1 MRINHILNIAGL
13 ATIAALSLSL
23 PEIGTRNSSQVYPRQ
38 IALAEEQE
46 SMPGMPGMPAEKP
59 KTKAHPTTEPK
70 KPEGAPTI
78 EIPLEKQQL
87 IGVKTVE
94 VSVKPFEKIIRTV
107 GRIEYDEKR
116 LASITTKFEGYIEK
130 LYVDFTGKYV
140 KKGAPL
146 AEFYSP
152 ELFATQQEFL
162 NLVKWSKA
170 KKGDAIGTL
179 LSKDAETILE
189 AAKQRLRLWDITD
202 AQIEKIEA
210 TGEPI
215 RRLTMYSPVNGYVVQ
230 KMVVQGMRVMPGEK
244 LFDVADLSTVWI
256 IADIYEYELPLIK
269 VGDTAKISLSYF
281 PGEEFSAKI
290 DYVYPMLSGETRTAK
305 VRFSLPNPG
314 GRLKPQMY
322 ANVEAKI
329 PLGNKLAIPDDTLI
343 DTGERQI
350 VYVDKGNGYFEP
362 REIMLGVEAEG
373 MVEVLKGLHA
383 GEKVASEA
391 TFLIDSEAKLK
402 GVQPL
407 GGHQH

>member
-1 MRINHILNIAGL
+1 
-13 ATIAALSLSL
+13 
-23 PEIGTRNSSQVYPRQ
+23 V
-38 IALAEEQE
+38 
-46 SMPGMPGMPAEKP
+46 
-59 KTKAHPTTEPK
+59 
-70 KPEGAPTI
+70 
-78 EIPLEKQQL
+78 
-87 IGVKTVE
+87 
-94 VSVKPFEKIIRTV
+94 
-107 GRIEYDEKR
+107 
-116 LASITTKFEGYIEK
+116 
-130 LYVDFTGKYV
+130 
-140 KKGAPL
+140 
-146 AEFYSP
+146 
-152 ELFATQQEFL
+152 
-162 NLVKWSKA
+162 W
-170 KKGDAIGTL
+170 
-179 LSKDAETILE
+179 
-189 AAKQRLRLWDITD
+189 
-202 AQIEKIEA
+202 
-210 TGEPI
+210 
-215 RRLTMYSPVNGYVVQ
+215 
-230 KMVVQGMRVMPGEK
+230 VM
-244 LFDVADLSTVWI
+244 
-256 IADIYEYELPLIK
+256 ADIYEYELPLIK